1 MILIAEKLTLIIFSL
16 ILNYPWVFLAKFI
29 ILFSIEK
36 YWLLTAVQ
44 SLETNRIIVIFVSG
58 NFTILF
64 FDAFV
69 GVKLGETTSY
79 PRKLSCLEGETMIL
93 VGETMILGGFFNST
107 MSLCSYSWTLE
118 ATIRGFL

>member
-1 MILIAEKLTLIIFSL
+1 MIFIAEKLTLIIFSL

-58 NFTILF
+58 NFTTLF
-64 FDAFV
+64 FDAFD
-69 GVKLGETTSY
+69 GVKLGDTTSY

-93 VGETMILGGFFNST
+93 VGETMILGGLFYLT